1 MTREHYVDSDFDS
14 SGYGLID
21 LGPAAPDKSR
31 ERWLFLWVILQ
42 ALADVG
48 ILQHGNRMFA
58 AGRAEFEAKV
68 ARNWFLN
75 NNKDYPLVC
84 ELAGNPRRISQ
95 EAFNRLK
102 KSLSENGY
110 HQRIIVTKDLRVIGG
125 HQRIKAL
132 KEIGLKGVPRRP
144 SLFREG

>member
-1 MTREHYVDSDFDS
+1 MTRKHYVDSDFDS

-21 LGPAAPDKSR
+21 RGPASPDKSS

-68 ARNWFLN
+68 ARNWFLH
-75 NNKDYPLVC
+75 NNKDCPLVC
-84 ELAGNPRRISQ
+84 ELAGVEPFVIRDHVR
-95 EAFNRLK
+95 
-102 KSLSENGY
+102 SLS
-110 HQRIIVTKDLRVIGG
+110 QPVA
-125 HQRIKAL
+125 Q
-132 KEIGLKGVPRRP
+132 
-144 SLFREG
+144 